1 MVNAAGRMRAV
12 MVYAALT
19 RRCLSEAGP
28 APEKAPVVSAYHPQ
42 DLAGEPGLQPPR
54 SPLGH
59 AASGL
64 AGSVRARL
72 KRPPPPL
79 PRADGALLKAAAA
92 IVLLG
97 GLATGLA
104 LYLGHREVPLEPV
117 VQPARIGAIAL
128 MVPQD
133 LTGAEPD
140 DSSRLVGMVRLRL
153 DWPSLGPAQPQAPNR
168 QRLLITLS
176 PQDKV
181 NEPQTQLSVYARFL
195 TPTVWSN
202 PGGLV
207 VRGFRKGS
215 PYENDELYVSVPD
228 GRGFAARCPLDGI
241 KTDVTRPDLDEPCRV
256 TFRHRGMDVNIRFP
270 RAIIADWELMLG
282 GVRRTI
288 DGLMR

>member
-1 MVNAAGRMRAV
+1 M
-12 MVYAALT
+12 
-19 RRCLSEAGP
+19 
-28 APEKAPVVSAYHPQ
+28 
-42 DLAGEPGLQPPR
+42 
-54 SPLGH
+54 
-59 AASGL
+59 
-64 AGSVRARL
+64 
-72 KRPPPPL
+72 
-79 PRADGALLKAAAA
+79 PRADQAVLKAAAA
-92 IVLLG
+92 IMLVG
-97 GLATGLA
+97 GLATGMA
-104 LYLGHREVPLEPV
+104 LYATHPGEERETV

-153 DWPSLGPAQPQAPNR
+153 DWPSLGPAAIGPTALQSR
-168 QRLLITLS
+168 QRLLVTLS

-215 PYENDELYVSVPD
+215 PYEGDELYVSVPD
-228 GRGFAARCPLDGI
+228 GRGFAARCPLDAAKAEPG
-241 KTDVTRPDLDEPCRV
+241 RPDLDEPCRV

-288 DGLMR
+288 DGMMR

>member
-1 MVNAAGRMRAV
+1 MQKSITEGADV
-12 MVYAALT
+12 T
-19 RRCLSEAGP
+19 
-28 APEKAPVVSAYHPQ
+28 AYHPQ
-42 DLAGEPGLQPPR
+42 DLAADLDLPPHQ
-54 SPLGH
+54 SVQAHH
-59 AASGL
+59 AAGL
-64 AGSVRARL
+64 ASMVRSRL

-79 PRADGALLKAAAA
+79 PRADAALLKAAGA
-92 IVLLG
+92 IM
-97 GLATGLA
+97 LAGALAMGLA
-104 LYLGHREVPLEPV
+104 LYLGGRREETEPV
-117 VQPARIGAIAL
+117 AQPARIGAIAL
-128 MVPQD
+128 MVPQN

-153 DWPSLGPAQPQAPNR
+153 DWPSLGPAQTGPSPIQNR
-168 QRLLITLS
+168 QRLLVTLT

-215 PYENDELYVSVPD
+215 PYEGDELYVSVPD
-228 GRGFAARCPLDGI
+228 GRGFAARCPLDGARSEPG
-241 KTDVTRPDLDEPCRV
+241 RPDLDEPCRV